1 MFSIIKKGDRTW
13 AIYALC
19 VEAVTLPFYSYLRK
33 DTDCVTQRMELHHVM
48 GGGGME
54 FHLFELA
61 GIARTLRCSKTWHS
75 LLGEMR
81 GSTISKNT
89 L

>member
-1 MFSIIKKGDRTW
+1 MFSIIEKGDR
-13 AIYALC
+13 
-19 VEAVTLPFYSYLRK
+19 
-33 DTDCVTQRMELHHVM
+33 RMELHLVM
-48 GGGGME
+48 GAKGME

-89 L
+89 LYKVKECHMLDLSGLHCGK